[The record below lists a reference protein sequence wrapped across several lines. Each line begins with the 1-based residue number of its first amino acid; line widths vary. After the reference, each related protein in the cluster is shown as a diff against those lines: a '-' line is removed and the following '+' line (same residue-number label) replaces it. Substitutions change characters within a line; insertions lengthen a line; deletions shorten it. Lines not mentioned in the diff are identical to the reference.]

1 MRNKNKLAIEEEK
14 NKNNVFMSKDL
25 EGLVENFSNS
35 NQSFQKNS
43 FNLILEFNNSDLLK
57 SKILKLKF
65 KKNTFTFTF
74 INSMNL
80 CNVFLNNKIKKF
92 FIEDE
97 DEVIID
103 QEILNCNTSYTI
115 KLVDNNIYKY
125 KIKIVRNKNGI

>member
-1 MRNKNKLAIEEEK
+1 MRNKNNLAIEEEK